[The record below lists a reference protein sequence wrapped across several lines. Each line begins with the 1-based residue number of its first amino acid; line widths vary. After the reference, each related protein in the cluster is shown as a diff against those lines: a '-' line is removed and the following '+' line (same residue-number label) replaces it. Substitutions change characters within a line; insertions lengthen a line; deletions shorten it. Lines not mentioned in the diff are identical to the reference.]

1 MVFQADPDLA
11 VGGSMRSALL
21 RSTNIPAALAALVA
35 IVCAVAFDR
44 QNGQLAHERL
54 RAEVLSQVNL
64 IRAKL
69 EGDIKGDIQLVRGL
83 AAEVSAQPDINQTHF
98 AQVAANLL
106 RADSQLKIVAGA
118 PDLVV
123 SLEYPLLGNEAAIG
137 LDYRKN
143 PAQREGALRARD
155 TGDVVLA
162 GPLELVQGG
171 QALIARVP
179 VFTNQLDG
187 SKAFWGIISAVIDLD
202 KLYRD
207 CGLVGRA
214 LPIDVAITGR
224 NGVRDDM
231 APFFGDPA
239 VEKNSPVTAD
249 VSVASG
255 SWHISA
261 TPKGGWN
268 GPPSSRWRLRLA
280 LLAACVALVLPTWL
294 IGRLME
300 ERRGHFLKL
309 RERQLELDRLSQ
321 RLELALD
328 ASKVGVWDFNIST
341 GELVW
346 DDRMNELYN
355 YPADGGP
362 REYRHWRERLTEADA
377 ERAIADFDQAIR
389 TQGRYESQYRLELGD
404 GRTRVI
410 RAIGKVFVAPD
421 LSSKIIGVNWDV
433 TSDVALTQDLTRS
446 KALTEARNAEL
457 EAARAR
463 IEYNSLHDF
472 LTRLPNR
479 MYLERALEEHAVRCA
494 TDGGGV
500 VLLHVDLDGF
510 KQINDTLG
518 HSAGDAMLVHTAEM
532 IRRNLRDGDFVAR
545 TGGDEFVVVCN
556 ADAGIDAFG
565 GLARKIIDSVRK
577 PTTFEGHECRLG
589 MSIGIAGAFGGAVDR
604 QRLLV
609 NADLALYRA
618 KSLGRN
624 RYEFYNAALQAEIL
638 NSKQTADSIIRGLER
653 GEFIPYFQPQFDA
666 RTHELVGVEALVR
679 WRHPTRGLVPPDDFI
694 PIAEEL
700 TVIGAID
707 RAVLEQ
713 SLALFR
719 RWRALGFRVP
729 RLSVNVSLRRLQD
742 EGLVQ
747 GLRDLNIEPG
757 VVSFELV
764 ETIYLDERG
773 ETFSHTIEQIKALGI
788 DIEIDDFGTG
798 YASIVSLTK
807 LRPRRLKIDRQL
819 VTPIVRSDAQRRL
832 VQSIVDIGRSLDI
845 EIVAEGVETMEHA
858 RLLRDLG
865 CDILQ
870 GYALAKPMSGKDLET
885 FMAAQSHLIAS

>member
-1 MVFQADPDLA
+1 
-11 VGGSMRSALL
+11 MRSALL
-21 RSTNIPAALAALVA
+21 VSTNIPALIAALMVIA
-35 IVCAVAFDR
+35 CGVVFDR
-44 QNGQLAHERL
+44 QNGQLAYERS

-69 EGDIKGDIQLVRGL
+69 EGDINGDIQLARGL
-83 AAEVSAQPDINQTHF
+83 AAEISTHPDITQSQF
-98 AQVAANLL
+98 ADIAANLL
-106 RADSQLKIVAGA
+106 AVGSRLRVLAGA

-123 SLEYPLLGNEAAIG
+123 SLEYPVHGNEAALG

-143 PAQREGALRARD
+143 PAQREAALRARD

-171 QALIARVP
+171 KALIARLP
-179 VFTNQLDG
+179 VFTNALDG
-187 SKAFWGIISAVIDLD
+187 RKTFWGIISAVIDLD

-207 CGLVGRA
+207 SGLVGHD
-214 LPIDVAITGR
+214 LPIDVAISGKDGLGKD
-224 NGVRDDM
+224 GVL
-231 APFFGDPA
+231 FFGNPA
-239 VEKNSPVTAD
+239 AAKHHPVTAEA
-249 VSVASG
+249 SVASG
-255 SWHISA
+255 SWRIQAIPRGGWAAA
-261 TPKGGWN
+261 TPN
-268 GPPSSRWRLRLA
+268 RWLLRLA
-280 LLAACVALVLPTWL
+280 LLGACVVIVLPAWL
-294 IGRLME
+294 IGRLVE
-300 ERRGHFLKL
+300 ERRGHFTSL
-309 RERQLELDRLSQ
+309 RDREQELDRLSR

-328 ASKVGVWDFNIST
+328 ASKVGVWEFNIDT
-341 GELVW
+341 QELVW

-355 YPADGGP
+355 YPPDRGARD
-362 REYRHWRERLTEADA
+362 YRHWRERLAEPDA
-377 ERAIADFDQAIR
+377 PRAIEDFERAIR
-389 TQGRYESQYRLELGD
+389 TQGRYESQYQLDLGD

-410 RAIGKVFVAPD
+410 RAIGRVFVAPGQAK
-421 LSSKIIGVNWDV
+421 KIIGVNWDV
-433 TSDVALTQDLTRS
+433 TSDVALTRDLTRS

-463 IEYNSLHDF
+463 IEYNSMHDF

-479 MYLERALEEHAVRCA
+479 MYLELVLEQHAARCA
-494 TDGGGV
+494 ATGGGI

-518 HSAGDAMLVHTAEM
+518 HSAGDAMLVHTAET
-532 IRRNLRDGDFVAR
+532 IRRNLGENDFVAR
-545 TGGDEFVVVCN
+545 TGGDEFVIVCN
-556 ADAGIDAFG
+556 ADNGMAGFDAF
-565 GLARKIIDSVRK
+565 ACKIIESARK
-577 PTTFEGHECRLG
+577 PTMYEGHECRLG

-624 RYEFYNAALQAEIL
+624 RFEFYSAALQAEIL

-653 GEFIPYFQPQFDA
+653 GEFVPYFQPQFDA
-666 RTHELVGVEALVR
+666 RTHEMVGVEALVR
-679 WRHPTRGLVPPDDFI
+679 WRHPTRGLVAPNDFI
-694 PIAEEL
+694 PIAEEM

-713 SLALFR
+713 SLQQFR
-719 RWRALGFRVP
+719 RWRSLGYGVP
-729 RLSVNVSLRRLQD
+729 RFSVNVSLRRLHE

-757 VVSFELV
+757 IVSFELV
-764 ETIYLDERG
+764 ETIYLDERDDS
-773 ETFSHTIEQIKALGI
+773 FSRTIDQIKALGI

-807 LRPRRLKIDRQL
+807 LKPRRLKIDRQL
-819 VTPIVRSDAQRRL
+819 VMPIVRSDAQRRL

-845 EIVAEGVETMEHA
+845 GIVAEGVETMEHA
-858 RLLRDLG
+858 LLLRDLG

-870 GYALAKPMSGKDLET
+870 GYALAKPMSGADFET
-885 FMAAQSHLIAS
+885 FMATRARQIAS